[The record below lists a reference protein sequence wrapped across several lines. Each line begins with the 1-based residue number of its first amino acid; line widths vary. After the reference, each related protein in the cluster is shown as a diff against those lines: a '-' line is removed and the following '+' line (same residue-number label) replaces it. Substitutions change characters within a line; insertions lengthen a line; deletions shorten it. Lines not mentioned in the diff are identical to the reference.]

1 MCTIIYSI
9 KFYFCKKSNNAE
21 KLIGKKKIELSR
33 NKKERLFKIKKS
45 VSDLLK
51 FKNSEIHELTP
62 EQELILEKN
71 ITWLFGA
78 ARSGTTWLALEL
90 LSYSTKRI
98 SEPLLERHLSVP
110 AGIQDLRFID
120 NPQKNPSYFF
130 SEEYKKTWMFFLRKL
145 ILNRIFS
152 EVQSIDKK
160 IIIKELVTWG
170 GCEILSECLKN
181 SKIIILLRDGRDV
194 VDSAV
199 EATSQDGF
207 MTKKLGL
214 NKKSRPANIIGQS
227 KIWTLATKDL
237 LKTYDMKPKDLRY
250 KIKYEDL
257 RKNTL
262 QELEKIYKFIE
273 IDVPKDELQE
283 IVTKFTFEN
292 LPPEQ
297 KGPGKFARSATPG
310 KWKEN
315 FNDEEKKVMEEIMGP
330 TLRMLGY

>member
-1 MCTIIYSI
+1 MII
-9 KFYFCKKSNNAE
+9 
-21 KLIGKKKIELSR
+21 
-33 NKKERLFKIKKS
+33 ERFFKIRKS
-45 VSDLLK
+45 VNDLLK
-51 FKNSEIHELTP
+51 SKNSEITELTP
-62 EQELILEKN
+62 EQEVILEKN
-71 ITWLFGA
+71 ITWLFGT
-78 ARSGTTWLALEL
+78 ARSGTTWLALQL
-90 LSYSTKRI
+90 LQYRTKSI

-152 EVQSIDKK
+152 EVQSIHKW
-160 IIIKELVTWG
+160 IIIKELITWG

-194 VDSAV
+194 VDSGV
-199 EATSQDGF
+199 EATSPGGF

-214 NKKSRPANIIGQS
+214 NPKSRPAKIIEQS
-227 KIWTLATKDL
+227 KIWTSATKDL
-237 LKTYDMKPKDLRY
+237 LKSYDKKPKDLRY

-262 QELEKIYKFIE
+262 EELKKIYKFLE
-273 IDVPKDELQE
+273 IDVPIDKLQK
-283 IVTKFTFEN
+283 IVTNFTFEN

-310 KWKEN
+310 KWKDN

>member
-1 MCTIIYSI
+1 M
-9 KFYFCKKSNNAE
+9 
-21 KLIGKKKIELSR
+21 KIE
-33 NKKERLFKIKKS
+33 KFFKIRKS
-45 VSDLLK
+45 VNDLPK
-51 FKNSEIHELTP
+51 SKNSDITELTP

-90 LSYSTKRI
+90 LSYGTKRI
-98 SEPLLERHLSVP
+98 SEPQLERHLSVTL
-110 AGIQDLRFID
+110 GIQNFRYID
-120 NPQKNPSYFF
+120 NPQKNSSYFF

-145 ILNRIFS
+145 ILNRIYA
-152 EVQSIDKK
+152 EVKSTDKK
-160 IIIKELVTWG
+160 IIIKELATMGAVD
-170 GCEILSECLKN
+170 ILSECMKN

-194 VDSAV
+194 VDSSV

-207 MTKKLGL
+207 MTKKLGS
-214 NKKSRPANIIGQS
+214 NKQNRAEKIRGQS
-227 KIWTLATKDL
+227 TVWIFATKNL
-237 LKTYDMKPKDLRY
+237 IKTYDMKPKEMRY

-262 QELEKIYKFIE
+262 GDLEKIYKFLE
-273 IDVPKDELQE
+273 IDIPKDELQK

-292 LPPEQ
+292 LPPEFR
-297 KGPGKFARSATPG
+297 GPGKLARSATPG

-330 TLRMLGY
+330 TLRMIGY

>member
-1 MCTIIYSI
+1 MKI
-9 KFYFCKKSNNAE
+9 KKF
-21 KLIGKKKIELSR
+21 
-33 NKKERLFKIKKS
+33 FKIKKS
-45 VSDLLK
+45 VNDHLK
-51 FKNSEIHELTP
+51 SKNSEINELTP

-90 LSYSTKRI
+90 LSYTTKRI
-98 SEPLLERHLSVP
+98 SEPRLETHLSVP
-110 AGIQDLRFID
+110 SGIKDFRYID

-130 SEEYKKTWMFFLRKL
+130 ADDYKKSWMFFLRKL
-145 ILNRIFS
+145 ILNRIYS
-152 EVQSIDKK
+152 EIQTIDKK
-160 IIIKELVTWG
+160 IIIKELTTFG
-170 GCEILSECLKN
+170 ASDIISESLEN

-199 EATSQDGF
+199 EATSEGGF
-207 MTKKLGL
+207 MTKKLDL
-214 NKKSRPANIIGQS
+214 NKQNRSAKIIGNSQV
-227 KIWTLATKDL
+227 WAMATKNL

-262 QELEKIYKFIE
+262 EELEKIYKFLG
-273 IDVPKDELQE
+273 IDIPKHQLQE

-297 KGPGKFARSATPG
+297 KGPGKFARSASPG
-310 KWKEN
+310 KWRDN
-315 FNDEEKKVMEEIMGP
+315 FSEEEKKVLEKIMGP
-330 TLRMLGY
+330 MLRILGY